1 MDIVHIKSGTFSKN
15 FSFGFF
21 QRTNRKDKSDNS
33 VKRFYWM
40 RKLKTQVEILILLNI
55 IYKPQVQ
62 PLNLLIM
69 QVLGVI
75 PKANMMICLHALAN
89 IINLFTKKESKSTRL
104 STSPTLGSGSQL
116 KPEKKTKNYSFTF

>member
-1 MDIVHIKSGTFSKN
+1 MKTAGGGDRGQPKCPFKMDIVHIKSGTFSKN

-89 IINLFTKKESKSTRL
+89 NYEFNYKERIKVH
-104 STSPTLGSGSQL
+104 
-116 KPEKKTKNYSFTF
+116 